1 MEPKEFER
9 LAKLEQIQTDSI
21 KAMDAHVIQ
30 DSIMLGEIRGDIKDI
45 YEKLNNLVVFQTKQS
60 TIMWLVGAL
69 IVLITPVV
77 TALVVVY
84 MTVPHK

>member
-9 LAKLEQIQTDSI
+9 LAKLEQMQTDSI
-21 KAMDAHVIQ
+21 KNMDAHIAQ

-45 YEKLNNLVVFQTKQS
+45 YEKLHDLVVAQTKQG
-60 TIMWLVGAL
+60 TIIWIVGSL

-77 TALVVVY
+77 TAFVVAWI
-84 MTVPHK
+84 MK